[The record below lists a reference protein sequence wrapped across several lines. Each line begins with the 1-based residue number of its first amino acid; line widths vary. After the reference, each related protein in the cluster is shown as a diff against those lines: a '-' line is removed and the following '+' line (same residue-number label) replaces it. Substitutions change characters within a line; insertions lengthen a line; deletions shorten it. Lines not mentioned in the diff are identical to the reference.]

1 MLVPLPVVAQSVER
15 ERAWATRSSEA
26 TQPDGWMHDQ
36 HQRHSHKEGDR
47 LEVTE
52 QFIVELAVKMRV
64 GRRTVGARQHRV
76 SSGADFAT
84 STPRACRPRPD
95 DVDDH
100 RLTEPSTN
108 RA

>member
-1 MLVPLPVVAQSVER
+1 
-15 ERAWATRSSEA
+15 
-26 TQPDGWMHDQ
+26 MHDQ

-64 GRRTVGARQHRV
+64 GRRTVGAEQHRV
-76 SSGADFAT
+76 SVGRRLRDQRLRE
-84 STPRACRPRPD
+84 RAARARTI
-95 DVDDH
+95 VDDH